1 MDYNTGHPHA
11 TPNFRNL
18 VIKPMW
24 ITMKTALRTVLTL
37 VKLNF

>member
-11 TPNFRNL
+11 TPSFRNL

-24 ITMKTALRTVLTL
+24 ITLKTALRQCHIL
-37 VKLNF
+37 VKPSS